1 MFRMEP
7 NVVLELEN
15 ILVSKG
21 WLHPSR
27 ELTSLEALSMFL
39 WTCAHSETN
48 RNVQNR
54 FGKSGETISRKF
66 SEVLDS
72 LCSPGKGNCE
82 ASDFQFEEVPSQIRV
97 CSSSSEGKY
106 YLVDLGYSNMKGYLA
121 PFKGERYHIPDFRGC
136 SQPQGIQ
143 EVFNH
148 AHSSLRNV
156 IERTI
161 GVWKNKW
168 HILRDM
174 KPFPLIKQEKI
185 IIATI
190 ALHNFI
196 RKSGVDDEEFDKCD
210 LNPDYIPEGQEECDI
225 DEEMTIHS
233 PRRTEYNGYMNRVQ
247 IK

>member
-1 MFRMEP
+1 MGRVRETLNTPVKVTRIFRMEP

-72 LCSPGKGNCE
+72 LCSPAKE
-82 ASDFQFEEVPSQIRV
+82 IVRPPDFQFEEVPSQIRGNEKCV
-97 CSSSSEGKY
+97 PSSSEGKY
-106 YLVDLGYSNMKGYLA
+106 YVVDLGYSNMKGYLA

-136 SQPQGIQ
+136 DQPQGLQ
-143 EVFNH
+143 EVFNN

-174 KPFPLIKQEKI
+174 KPFPLIKQKKI

-210 LNPDYIPEGQEECDI
+210 LNPII
-225 DEEMTIHS
+225 F
-233 PRRTEYNGYMNRVQ
+233 PRVKKNVTLM
-247 IK
+247 KK